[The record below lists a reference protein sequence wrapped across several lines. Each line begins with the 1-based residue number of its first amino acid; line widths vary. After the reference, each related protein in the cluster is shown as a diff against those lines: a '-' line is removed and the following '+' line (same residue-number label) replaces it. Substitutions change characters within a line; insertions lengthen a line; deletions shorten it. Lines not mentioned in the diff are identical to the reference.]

1 MSEPVHYPL
10 MDAAGDE
17 LRAMSGRPLNTV
29 TDDAV
34 DTERLTIDDL
44 QISGDTLRAQATIAR
59 QGGYPQLAA
68 NLARA
73 AELTVVPNAEVLRM
87 YETLRPGRS
96 SYAELIALAE
106 RLEREYNAPQ
116 NAAFVREAAEVYQ
129 QRGLLR
135 PADV

>member
-1 MSEPVHYPL
+1 MSDPVRYPL
-10 MDAAGDE
+10 MDSAADE
-17 LRAMSGRPLNTV
+17 LRAMSGRQLNTI
-29 TDDAV
+29 TDDEGVA
-34 DTERLTIDDL
+34 ERLTIDDL

-59 QGGYPQLAA
+59 EGGYPQLAA

-87 YETLRPGRS
+87 YESLRPGRS

-106 RLEREYNAPQ
+106 RLECEYNAPQ

-129 QRGLLR
+129 LRGLLR
-135 PADV
+135 SADV